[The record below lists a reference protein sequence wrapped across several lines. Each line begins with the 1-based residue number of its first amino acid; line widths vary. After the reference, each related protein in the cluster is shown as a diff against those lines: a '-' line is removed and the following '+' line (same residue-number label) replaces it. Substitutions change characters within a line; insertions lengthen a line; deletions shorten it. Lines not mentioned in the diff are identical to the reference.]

1 MGCRQ
6 ADMSLPELLRPRVAV
21 ELSLRPASLQAVTR
35 AADEGRIT
43 DTNLYLFGRNATF
56 AQHLYATTGRL
67 RFECPP
73 GDYRLYVVA
82 NRHAD
87 LGERTEA
94 QLAALTFDYREN
106 YDDLPMSYVG
116 EITVPATTETLTLPP
131 VEVRRRVAKVAC
143 NISVGANAP
152 DIVLKSVCLCNVPR
166 KGRLFGEGVP
176 PASAADYTVGGYA
189 EISPDAASRHAAV
202 YYIPE
207 NRQGSVPGIVTQQQ
221 KNLDN
226 APEHAVFLLIRA
238 LRGSR
243 VLDYRVYL
251 GENNTT
257 DFNVRPNTHHTL
269 DICILGDNEV
279 DTRVHGYMLTV
290 WDDLAGGAC
299 GGYCPVDPQRSLY
312 IAVEGNASRFAL
324 SGVLEVSEGDTESL
338 EFHRIGTGSYFD
350 FEVWEPQ
357 GESYY
362 ELSYFPQRIIA
373 DNDRLSYT
381 VTVADEYGFSQS
393 YDFSHRYANE
403 VRAYVKYG
411 NVPNGAGGVT
421 VSGALASEKIGT
433 TQNVRAMC
441 SGQGC
446 TLRAVPAE
454 GYKFAG

>member
-176 PASAADYTVGGYA
+176 PASAADYTVGVM
-189 EISPDAASRHAAV
+189 PKFPRM
-202 YYIPE
+202 
-207 NRQGSVPGIVTQQQ
+207 R
-221 KNLDN
+221 
-226 APEHAVFLLIRA
+226 
-238 LRGSR
+238 
-243 VLDYRVYL
+243 
-251 GENNTT
+251 
-257 DFNVRPNTHHTL
+257 RPA
-269 DICILGDNEV
+269 
-279 DTRVHGYMLTV
+279 M
-290 WDDLAGGAC
+290 
-299 GGYCPVDPQRSLY
+299 
-312 IAVEGNASRFAL
+312 
-324 SGVLEVSEGDTESL
+324 
-338 EFHRIGTGSYFD
+338 
-350 FEVWEPQ
+350 
-357 GESYY
+357 
-362 ELSYFPQRIIA
+362 
-373 DNDRLSYT
+373 RLST
-381 VTVADEYGFSQS
+381 IFRRTG
-393 YDFSHRYANE
+393 
-403 VRAYVKYG
+403 RARCPELLPSSRRTSTMP
-411 NVPNGAGGVT
+411 PN
-421 VSGALASEKIGT
+421 
-433 TQNVRAMC
+433 MPFFC
-441 SGQGC
+441 
-446 TLRAVPAE
+446 
-454 GYKFAG
+454 